1 MVPSNKK
8 MKRLIT
14 ILILLIISACNIAE
28 ELNEQDVETNIE
40 RGSAEIRTS
49 LETYNYAKI
58 IGMDF
63 KTSSIDGE
71 ENEIQIIDDYVLIGR
86 KDNYS
91 IGLHNIDYSLSTD
104 DSTYTRRIYNFPI
117 RSGETTIY
125 YDESFLVDVSFNI
138 TIEPSF
144 DGDLNNMEKK

>member
-1 MVPSNKK
+1 

-58 IGMDF
+58 MGMDF

-86 KDNYS
+86 KDNYP
-91 IGLHNIDYSLSTD
+91 IGVHNIDYSLSTD
-104 DSTYTRRIYNFPI
+104 DSTYTRKIYNFPI

>member
-1 MVPSNKK
+1 
-8 MKRLIT
+8 MKNI
-14 ILILLIISACNIAE
+14 IILLIPLIFSACNIAE

-40 RGSAEIRTS
+40 RGSAEIRTP
-49 LETYNYAKI
+49 LATYNYAKS

-86 KDNYS
+86 KDNYP
-91 IGLHNIDYSLSTD
+91 IGVHNIDYSLSTD
-104 DSTYTRRIYNFPI
+104 DSTYTRKIYNFPI

-138 TIEPSF
+138 TIDPSF
-144 DGDLNNMEKK
+144 DNEYEIRFEL

>member
-1 MVPSNKK
+1 
-8 MKRLIT
+8 MKQLIT
-14 ILILLIISACNIAE
+14 TLILLLISACTAE

-71 ENEIQIIDDYVLIGR
+71 ENEIRIVDDYVLIGR

>member
-1 MVPSNKK
+1 

-71 ENEIQIIDDYVLIGR
+71 KNEIQIIDDYVLIGR

-104 DSTYTRRIYNFPI
+104 DITYTRRIYNFPI

>member
-1 MVPSNKK
+1 

-14 ILILLIISACNIAE
+14 TLILLLISACTAE
-28 ELNEQDVETNIE
+28 ELNEQNVETNMEI
-40 RGSAEIRTS
+40 GSAEIRIP
-49 LETYNYAKI
+49 LATYNYAKS

-86 KDNYS
+86 KDNYP

-104 DSTYTRRIYNFPI
+104 DSTYTRKIYNFPI

-138 TIEPSF
+138 TIDPSF
-144 DGDLNNMEKK
+144 GNEYEIRFEL

>member
-1 MVPSNKK
+1 

-104 DSTYTRRIYNFPI
+104 DITYTRRIYNFPI

>member
-1 MVPSNKK
+1 
-8 MKRLIT
+8 MKRLIMA
-14 ILILLIISACNIAE
+14 LILLLISACTAE
-28 ELNEQDVETNIE
+28 ELNEQNTETNIE
-40 RGSAEIRTS
+40 RGSAEIRTP
-49 LETYNYAKI
+49 LATYNYAKS
-58 IGMDF
+58 IGMAF

-86 KDNYS
+86 KGNYS

-125 YDESFLVDVSFNI
+125 YDESFLVDISFNI
-138 TIEPSF
+138 TIDPSF
-144 DGDLNNMEKK
+144 DGDMNNMEKK

>member
-1 MVPSNKK
+1 
-8 MKRLIT
+8 MKRLT
-14 ILILLIISACNIAE
+14 TTLILLLISACTAE
-28 ELNEQDVETNIE
+28 ELNEQNAETNIE
-40 RGSAEIRTS
+40 RGSAEIRTP
-49 LETYNYAKI
+49 LETYNYARS

-71 ENEIQIIDDYVLIGR
+71 ENEIQIIGDYVLIGR

-91 IGLHNIDYSLSTD
+91 IGLHNIDYSLSTE

-138 TIEPSF
+138 TIDTSF
-144 DGDLNNMEKK
+144 NGELNNMEKK

>member
-1 MVPSNKK
+1 

-28 ELNEQDVETNIE
+28 ELNEQNVETNIE

-71 ENEIQIIDDYVLIGR
+71 KNEIQIIDDYVLIGR

>member
-1 MVPSNKK
+1 
-8 MKRLIT
+8 MKQLIT
-14 ILILLIISACNIAE
+14 TLILLLISACNIAE

-49 LETYNYAKI
+49 LEAYNYAKI
-58 IGMDF
+58 MGMDF

-86 KDNYS
+86 KDNYP

-104 DSTYTRRIYNFPI
+104 DSTYTRKIYNFPI

-138 TIEPSF
+138 TIDPSF

>member
-1 MVPSNKK
+1 
-8 MKRLIT
+8 MKQLIT
-14 ILILLIISACNIAE
+14 TLILLLISACTAE

-58 IGMDF
+58 MGMDF

-86 KDNYS
+86 KDNYP
-91 IGLHNIDYSLSTD
+91 IGVHNIDYSLSTD
-104 DSTYTRRIYNFPI
+104 DSTYTRKIYNFPI

>member
-1 MVPSNKK
+1 MIKK
-8 MKRLIT
+8 MKQLIT
-14 ILILLIISACNIAE
+14 TLILLLISACTAE

-58 IGMDF
+58 MGMDF

-86 KDNYS
+86 KDNYP

-104 DSTYTRRIYNFPI
+104 DSTYTRKIYNFPI

-138 TIEPSF
+138 TIDPSF
-144 DGDLNNMEKK
+144 GNEYEIRFEL

>member
-1 MVPSNKK
+1 MIKK

-28 ELNEQDVETNIE
+28 ELNEQNVETNIE

-144 DGDLNNMEKK
+144 DGDLNNMKKK

>member
-1 MVPSNKK
+1 

-14 ILILLIISACNIAE
+14 ILILLLISACNIAE
-28 ELNEQDVETNIE
+28 ELNEQNTETSIE
-40 RGSAEIRTS
+40 TGSAEIRTP
-49 LETYNYAKI
+49 LATYNYAKS

-71 ENEIQIIDDYVLIGR
+71 ENEIQIVDDYVLIGR

-104 DSTYTRRIYNFPI
+104 DITYTRRIYNFPI

>member
-1 MVPSNKK
+1 
-8 MKRLIT
+8 MKQLIT
-14 ILILLIISACNIAE
+14 TLILLLISACTTE
-28 ELNEQDVETNIE
+28 ELNEQNTETSIE
-40 RGSAEIRTS
+40 TGSAEIRTP
-49 LETYNYAKI
+49 LATYNYAKS

-86 KDNYS
+86 KDNYP
-91 IGLHNIDYSLSTD
+91 IGVHNIDYSLSTD
-104 DSTYTRRIYNFPI
+104 DSTYTRKIYNFPI

-138 TIEPSF
+138 TIDPSF
-144 DGDLNNMEKK
+144 GNEYEIRFEL

>member
-1 MVPSNKK
+1 
-8 MKRLIT
+8 MKQLIT
-14 ILILLIISACNIAE
+14 TLILLLISACTAE

-58 IGMDF
+58 MGMDF

-86 KDNYS
+86 KDNYP

-104 DSTYTRRIYNFPI
+104 DSTYTRKIYNFPI

-138 TIEPSF
+138 TIDPSF
-144 DGDLNNMEKK
+144 GNEYEIRFEL

>member
-1 MVPSNKK
+1 

-40 RGSAEIRTS
+40 RGSAEIRTP
-49 LETYNYAKI
+49 LATYNYAKS

-104 DSTYTRRIYNFPI
+104 DITYTRRIYNFPI

>member
-1 MVPSNKK
+1 
-8 MKRLIT
+8 MKQLIT
-14 ILILLIISACNIAE
+14 ALILLLISACTVK
-28 ELNEQDVETNIE
+28 ELNEQNIETNIE

-58 IGMDF
+58 MGMDF

-86 KDNYS
+86 KDNYP
-91 IGLHNIDYSLSTD
+91 IGVHNIDYSLSTD
-104 DSTYTRRIYNFPI
+104 DSTYTRKIYNFPI

-138 TIEPSF
+138 TIDPSF
-144 DGDLNNMEKK
+144 GNEYEIRFEL

>member
-1 MVPSNKK
+1 
-8 MKRLIT
+8 MKQLIT
-14 ILILLIISACNIAE
+14 TLILLLISACTAE
-28 ELNEQDVETNIE
+28 ELNEQNTETNIE

-86 KDNYS
+86 KDNYP

-104 DSTYTRRIYNFPI
+104 DSTYTRKIYNFPI

-144 DGDLNNMEKK
+144 GNEYEIRFEL

>member
-1 MVPSNKK
+1 MA
-8 MKRLIT
+8 
-14 ILILLIISACNIAE
+14 LILLLISACTAE
-28 ELNEQDVETNIE
+28 ELNEQNVETNMEI
-40 RGSAEIRTS
+40 GSAEIRIP
-49 LETYNYAKI
+49 LATYNYAKS
-58 IGMDF
+58 IGMAF

-86 KDNYS
+86 KGNYS

-144 DGDLNNMEKK
+144 DGDMNNMEKK

>member
-1 MVPSNKK
+1 MCILIKIK
-8 MKRLIT
+8 LKQLIT
-14 ILILLIISACNIAE
+14 ALILLLISTCNIAE

-71 ENEIQIIDDYVLIGR
+71 KNEIQIIDDYVLIGR

-117 RSGETTIY
+117 RSG
-125 YDESFLVDVSFNI
+125 
-138 TIEPSF
+138 
-144 DGDLNNMEKK
+144 

>member
-1 MVPSNKK
+1 
-8 MKRLIT
+8 MKQLIT
-14 ILILLIISACNIAE
+14 TLILLLISACTAE

-49 LETYNYAKI
+49 LEAYNYAKI
-58 IGMDF
+58 MGMDF

-86 KDNYS
+86 KYNYP

-104 DSTYTRRIYNFPI
+104 DSTYTRKIYNFPI

-138 TIEPSF
+138 TIDPSF
-144 DGDLNNMEKK
+144 GNEYEIRFEL

>member
-1 MVPSNKK
+1 

-28 ELNEQDVETNIE
+28 ELNEQNTETSIE
-40 RGSAEIRTS
+40 TGSAEIRTP
-49 LETYNYAKI
+49 LATYNYAKS

-71 ENEIQIIDDYVLIGR
+71 ENEIQIVDDYVLIGR

>member
-1 MVPSNKK
+1 

-14 ILILLIISACNIAE
+14 ILILLIISACTAE
-28 ELNEQDVETNIE
+28 ELNEQNTETSIE
-40 RGSAEIRTS
+40 TGSAEIRTP
-49 LETYNYAKI
+49 LATYNYAKS

-71 ENEIQIIDDYVLIGR
+71 ENEIRIVDDYVLIGR

-104 DSTYTRRIYNFPI
+104 DRTYTRRIYNFPI

>member
-1 MVPSNKK
+1 

-14 ILILLIISACNIAE
+14 ILILLLISACNIAE
-28 ELNEQDVETNIE
+28 ELNEQDVETNLE

-63 KTSSIDGE
+63 KTSSIDDE

>member
-1 MVPSNKK
+1 M
-8 MKRLIT
+8 
-14 ILILLIISACNIAE
+14 
-28 ELNEQDVETNIE
+28 
-40 RGSAEIRTS
+40 
-49 LETYNYAKI
+49 
-58 IGMDF
+58 GMDF

-86 KDNYS
+86 KDNYP

-104 DSTYTRRIYNFPI
+104 DSTYTRKIYNFPI

-138 TIEPSF
+138 TIDPSF
-144 DGDLNNMEKK
+144 GNEYEIRFEL

>member
-1 MVPSNKK
+1 
-8 MKRLIT
+8 MKRLIMA
-14 ILILLIISACNIAE
+14 LILLLISACTAE
-28 ELNEQDVETNIE
+28 ELNEQNTETNIE
-40 RGSAEIRTS
+40 RGSAEIRTP
-49 LETYNYAKI
+49 LETYNYAKS
-58 IGMDF
+58 IGMAF

-86 KDNYS
+86 KGNYS

-144 DGDLNNMEKK
+144 DGDMNNMEKK

>member
-1 MVPSNKK
+1 MKK

-14 ILILLIISACNIAE
+14 TLILLLISACTAE
-28 ELNEQDVETNIE
+28 ELNEQNTETTETSIE
-40 RGSAEIRTS
+40 RGSAEIRTP
-49 LETYNYAKI
+49 LATYNYAKS

-71 ENEIQIIDDYVLIGR
+71 ENEIQIVDDYVLIGR

>member
-1 MVPSNKK
+1 
-8 MKRLIT
+8 MKQLIT
-14 ILILLIISACNIAE
+14 ALILLIISACNIAE

-58 IGMDF
+58 IEMDF

-104 DSTYTRRIYNFPI
+104 DITYTRRIYNFPI

>member
-1 MVPSNKK
+1 MIKK

-71 ENEIQIIDDYVLIGR
+71 ENEIRIIDDYVLIGR

-104 DSTYTRRIYNFPI
+104 DSTYTRRIYNFLI

-125 YDESFLVDVSFNI
+125 YDESFLVDLSFNI

-144 DGDLNNMEKK
+144 DGDLNNMKKK

>member
-1 MVPSNKK
+1 
-8 MKRLIT
+8 MKQLIT
-14 ILILLIISACNIAE
+14 TLILLLISACTAE

-58 IGMDF
+58 MGMDF

-86 KDNYS
+86 KDNYP

-104 DSTYTRRIYNFPI
+104 DSTYTRKIYNFPI

-138 TIEPSF
+138 TIDPSF
-144 DGDLNNMEKK
+144 GNEYEIRFEP

>member
-1 MVPSNKK
+1 
-8 MKRLIT
+8 MKRLIMA
-14 ILILLIISACNIAE
+14 LILLLISACTAE
-28 ELNEQDVETNIE
+28 ELNEQNTETNIE
-40 RGSAEIRTS
+40 RGSAEIRTP
-49 LETYNYAKI
+49 LATYNYAKS

-144 DGDLNNMEKK
+144 DGDMNNMEKK